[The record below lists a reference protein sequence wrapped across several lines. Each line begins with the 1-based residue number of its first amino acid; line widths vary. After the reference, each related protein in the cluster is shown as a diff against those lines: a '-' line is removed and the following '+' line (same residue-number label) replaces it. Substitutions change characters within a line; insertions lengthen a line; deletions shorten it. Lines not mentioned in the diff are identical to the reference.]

1 MDSSEVGPLDL
12 VIHSRPIDLSTA
24 PSPMSNQTLI
34 WNVFTFE
41 AFFDLD
47 GMGQV
52 MEIITLYYPGLTVIV
67 EVTCE

>member
-52 MEIITLYYPGLTVIV
+52 MEIITLHYPGLTVIV
-67 EVTCE
+67 